1 MTKIRNIVGNVP
13 DPEELYGRAEFID
26 HLWRQI
32 EGNNLLLLAPR
43 RFGKSGVMRHVL
55 LRPRDQYL
63 PIYLDLEDVDSPAEL
78 VWRVSREVLSHDKL
92 RAALRSAKGL
102 PTAVMSW
109 VKDTFDE
116 VEYEGAKVKFKSAIQ
131 EDWRS
136 AAKRLL
142 LEMEKVG
149 PIIIFIFDELPA
161 MLDNICAQHGDKAA
175 TDFLAWFRS
184 ARLQQKDHL
193 RRYRFIAAGSTGID
207 VTLRRLGDA
216 DKLND
221 FERLYVQPLERDA
234 AVRLIADLGDGMG
247 VSLTEVLTDRV
258 LELIGPPVPY
268 FIHLFFSQL
277 GQLPKRAEQLALE
290 TLDEVYQQRV
300 LGPTCKHYFDH
311 YRDRLGRYGRL
322 RERAAMAVLRSIAQ
336 ASRARVSRSTLFD
349 VYRNARGR
357 EASDLEFNELM
368 ADLECDWYVSLDV
381 TTNEYFFAVNVM
393 RDWWNR
399 WYAPAPK
406 RRAIERTI

>member
-1 MTKIRNIVGNVP
+1 
-13 DPEELYGRAEFID
+13 
-26 HLWRQI
+26 
-32 EGNNLLLLAPR
+32 
-43 RFGKSGVMRHVL
+43 MRHVL

-63 PIYLDLEDVDSPAEL
+63 PIYLDLEDVDSPTEF
-78 VWRVSREVLSHDKL
+78 VWRVSREVLSQDKL
-92 RAALRSAKGL
+92 RTALRLARGL
-102 PTAVMSW
+102 PSVVMSW

-116 VEYEGAKVKFKSAIQ
+116 VEYEGTKLKFKSEIE

-142 LEMEKVG
+142 LEMEKVE
-149 PIIIFIFDELPA
+149 PIVVFIFDELPA
-161 MLDNICAQHGDKAA
+161 MLDHICAQHGDNAA
-175 TDFLAWFRS
+175 TEFLAWFRS
-184 ARLQQKDHL
+184 VRLQQKDQL

-234 AVRLIADLGDGMG
+234 ALRLIADLGDGLDVCLKQDLM
-247 VSLTEVLTDRV
+247 DRM
-258 LELIGPPVPY
+258 LDLIGPPVPY

-277 GQLPKRAEQLALE
+277 GQLPKRGREQLTLE
-290 TLDEVYQQRV
+290 TLNEVYQQRI

-311 YRDRLGRYGRL
+311 YRDRLGRYGRP

-336 ASRARVSRSTLFD
+336 APRARVSHSTLFD
-349 VYRNARGR
+349 VYRNTRGR
-357 EASDLEFNELM
+357 EANDLEFNELM

-399 WYAPAPK
+399 WYASVPK
-406 RRAIERTI
+406 RAPIRRTI